1 MLGLL
6 EAKLTDIVRRWESG
20 ELRRAGLAL
29 AEVRRL
35 VCAVFEN
42 TDHRAQCLQ
51 RIEVA
56 DA

>member
-1 MLGLL
+1 VL

-20 ELRRAGLAL
+20 ELRRAGLSRR
-29 AEVRRL
+29 EVQRL
-35 VCAVFEN
+35 VAAVFEN

-51 RIEVA
+51 RIEAA